1 MNLLNRPNDILV
13 ETLEAGARE
22 GAPRAPA
29 DRPEGGD
36 LRVDDAL
43 LMQQIAAGD
52 QAAFR
57 ELYDRYANRLYRYAL
72 LHLRSS
78 DAAEDAVQ
86 ETLLA
91 VWRQPTRYR
100 AASSLSSFLFGIC
113 HHKVVDLMRKSS
125 KEQPLEALPE
135 AAAAQS
141 SPEDRLAAAEALQA
155 LPDEMRSVL
164 ILAFY
169 VGLSYE
175 EIARTLSI
183 PVGTVKSRVFTARKR
198 LQISLAGQ
206 Q

>member
-1 MNLLNRPNDILV
+1 M
-13 ETLEAGARE
+13 
-22 GAPRAPA
+22 
-29 DRPEGGD
+29 
-36 LRVDDAL
+36 DDAL

-57 ELYDRYANRLYRYAL
+57 QLYEKYADRLYRYAL
-72 LHLRSS
+72 LHLRSPS
-78 DAAEDAVQ
+78 AAEDAVQ

-91 VWRQPTRYR
+91 VWRQPTRFR

-113 HHKVVDLMRKSS
+113 HHKVVDLMRSRS
-125 KEQPLEALPE
+125 KEQPLEGLPL
-135 AAAAQS
+135 AAAAQTD
-141 SPEDRLAAAEALQA
+141 PEDRLIAVEAIQS
-155 LPDEMRSVL
+155 LPEEMRSVL

-198 LQISLAGQ
+198 LQASLAGQ